1 MSDSTLPPASAPALL
16 PTETTDVVPDAHG
29 FDPEAYDWYPVLRRP
44 RADGWTHAKQRLFI
58 EVLADTASPRQA
70 AAAVDM
76 SLGSAYKLRRS
87 PGAEGFAA
95 AWDAAIQQ
103 ASKRLVDI
111 AFERAVDGVE
121 EPVWDADGRVV
132 GHKTR
137 YNDRLLM
144 FLLRAHQPERYRH
157 AAREVRQS
165 DEAPPPALPPVAEA
179 VTRLDP
185 VKPAEPH
192 ARLEED
198 VLECRLQ
205 VADLSG
211 GELPRWHHPDP
222 WNHSYN
228 VRERERQ
235 AEADRKIDALLDEA
249 RRLNNPHHDPE
260 AIRREAEERD
270 AEELHERRSRRAKR
284 RARGRGW

>member
-1 MSDSTLPPASAPALL
+1 MSESDPMPAGAPALV
-16 PTETTDVVPDAHG
+16 PTQDSEIAPDAHG

-70 AAAVDM
+70 AQAVDM
-76 SLGSAYKLRRS
+76 SPGSAYKLRRS
-87 PGAEGFAA
+87 PGAESFAA

-121 EPVWDADGRVV
+121 EPVWDAEGRVV

-144 FLLRAHQPERYRH
+144 FLLRAHQPDRYRY
-157 AAREVRQS
+157 AAREVRQA
-165 DEAPPPALPPVAEA
+165 DEPPAPPLPPVAEA
-179 VTRLDP
+179 ITRLAP
-185 VKPAEPH
+185 VKPPEPH
-192 ARLEED
+192 ALLELDE
-198 VLECRLQ
+198 LECRLQ

-222 WNHSYN
+222 WSHPAS
-228 VRERERQ
+228 VRERE
-235 AEADRKIDALLDEA
+235 AERKVDAMLDEV
-249 RRLNNPHHDPE
+249 RRRNNPDHDPE
-260 AIRREAEERD
+260 AVRRYWQEREQEEVR
-270 AEELHERRSRRAKR
+270 ERQSRRARR
-284 RARGRGW
+284 RARGRG